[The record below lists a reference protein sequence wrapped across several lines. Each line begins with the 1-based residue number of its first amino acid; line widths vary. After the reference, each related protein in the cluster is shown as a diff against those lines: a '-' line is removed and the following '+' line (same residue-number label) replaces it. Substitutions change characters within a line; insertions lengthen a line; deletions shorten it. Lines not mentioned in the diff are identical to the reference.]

1 MIKLFRN
8 IRQNLLKE
16 GKTTKYFKY
25 AIGEIILVVIGIL
38 IALQINNWNQ
48 NSKQNRIEQQYLIA
62 LKEEFTYN
70 RQKLEQVMAINKKN
84 ADYAL
89 KISNLMGPDIP
100 KITEKEFSILA
111 MEMTNWEVIYH
122 PNQAVLDEIISSGK
136 LSIFRNDTL
145 KFALSS
151 GKGLLSKIK
160 FQEDE
165 HAVVRRDII
174 AIMNADGNA
183 KKMIIDAQGDTF
195 DIKESKF
202 KLGNLHLLQSQKLEN
217 ELTDFILTAR
227 YLNRNYYTE
236 MKAEIDAILK
246 FINTEL
252 DSK

>member
-1 MIKLFRN
+1 MIKEN
-8 IRQNLLKE
+8 KASKYLL
-16 GKTTKYFKY
+16 Y
-25 AIGEIILVVIGIL
+25 AIGEIFLVVIGIL
-38 IALQINNWNQ
+38 IALQINNWNED
-48 NSKQNRIEQQYLIA
+48 SKQSRIEQQYLVA
-62 LKEEFTYN
+62 LKEEFKYSH
-70 RQKLEQVMAINKKN
+70 QKLEQVIAVNKSN

-89 KISNLMGPDIP
+89 KISDLMGPDIP
-100 KITEKEFSILA
+100 AITEKEFSTLA

-136 LSIFRNDTL
+136 LSIFSNAKL

-151 GKGLLSKIK
+151 SKGLLSKIR

-183 KKMIIDAQGDTF
+183 KKMITDAQGDTF

-227 YLNRNYYTE
+227 YLNQNYYE
-236 MKAEIDAILK
+236 ELK
-246 FINTEL
+246 TEL
-252 DSK
+252 DAMLKLIDNEIDSK